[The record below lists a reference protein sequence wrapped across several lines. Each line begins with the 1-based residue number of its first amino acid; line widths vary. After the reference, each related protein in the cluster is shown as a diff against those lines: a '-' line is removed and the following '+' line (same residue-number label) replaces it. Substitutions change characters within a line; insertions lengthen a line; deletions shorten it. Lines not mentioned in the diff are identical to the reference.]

1 MDKKRVV
8 LVDFDLISSAGL
20 DKNIFAE
27 NILKKNNYSSEI
39 DFEKRDFIE
48 DSNDRGFILKD
59 FDFSDILG
67 KTGLKHIN
75 RNAKLS
81 FVSIEKMLL
90 KYFENLD
97 IENSPSMILGSSFG
111 TLDSI
116 ASFWETYLVE
126 GFGGIRPLDF
136 PNTTI
141 NSSGSFI
148 NIRYQL
154 MNSSVTINNGF
165 NSSNDAFIYSY
176 DFIQNGYGDFVLV
189 GGSEEFDKYLYL
201 GLKKSLYLSKNSD
214 YNIFSKNSDGIFPG
228 EGSAFFILKELDRA
242 IRDNDKIICELVGF
256 SKSFSKDVKDVHSKL
271 KCYEE
276 AVNMAKINYKDIKF
290 VSSGANGFS
299 FLDRI
304 YIDIYKKL
312 FDDDTLVAFHKQF
325 FGEMYG
331 ASGAMQL
338 AATLSN
344 IHFKRKSPILNSELL
359 LENLPFFSNEKIDN
373 VNYFV
378 IDNFSIDGNN
388 NVLIFKM
395 WN

>member
-1 MDKKRVV
+1 MDNKRVV
-8 LVDFDLISSAGL
+8 LVDFDLISGAGL
-20 DKNIFAE
+20 DKNSFAE
-27 NILKKNNYSSEI
+27 NILKKNNYSSKI
-39 DFEKRDFIE
+39 DFIE

-59 FDFSDILG
+59 LDFSDILG

-75 RNAKLS
+75 RNAKLA
-81 FVSIEKMLL
+81 FVSIERMLL
-90 KYFENLD
+90 KYFENLSD
-97 IENSPSMILGSSFG
+97 EDKPSIILGSSFG

-116 ASFWETYLVE
+116 ASFWETYLSE

-154 MNSSVTINNGF
+154 MNGSITINNGF

-176 DFIQNGYGDFVLV
+176 DFIQNGYSDFALV
-189 GGSEEFDKYLYL
+189 GGSEEFEKYLYL

-228 EGSAFFILKELDRA
+228 EGSAFFILKELNRA
-242 IRDNDKIICELVGF
+242 IKDNDRIICELVGF
-256 SKSFSKDVKDVHSKL
+256 SKSFSKDVKDVISKL

-290 VSSGANGFS
+290 VSSGANGFD

-312 FDDDTLVAFHKQF
+312 FDDDILVAFHKQF

-344 IHFKRKSPILNSELL
+344 IHSKRKSPILNSELL
-359 LENLPFFSNEKIDN
+359 LENLHFFSNETIDGI
-373 VNYFV
+373 NYFA

-388 NVLIFKM
+388 SVLIFKM
-395 WN
+395 WSY